1 MSDGNHA
8 SSCKGRVSVITAS
21 PQCAHE
27 MECAPNRTM
36 NPPPPQHWRQ
46 RRRHIGV
53 MFSSLGHPR
62 AYRACGG
69 GQASSPGGRD
79 RIPGDRIYGLVRTAH
94 SSYIRSLSRSTRFRR
109 RVYWTRERGIAS
121 TGQASGGRTAR
132 TSYKGHGVRC
142 RHDDRGVCGHA
153 SKQGPSGPSDKEQ
166 NQTSDRVFRLSFVG
180 CIGIVT
186 YVLLGIVLV
195 RSRTVRAGTLDLDS
209 RYSIYFSRAPL
220 PLELSK
226 SLED

>member
-1 MSDGNHA
+1 MVSAGKGVSANTRDASRKYPDLLHIQKTDRNKQTNKKMSDGNHA

-36 NPPPPQHWRQ
+36 NPPPPEHW

-69 GQASSPGGRD
+69 GRASSPGGRD

-94 SSYIRSLSRSTRFRR
+94 SSYIRPLSRSTRFRR
-109 RVYWTRERGIAS
+109 RVYLTRERGLHRLVKPAAVALLGNYTKDTAS
-121 TGQASGGRTAR
+121 
-132 TSYKGHGVRC
+132 
-142 RHDDRGVCGHA
+142 A
-153 SKQGPSGPSDKEQ
+153 SKDRQDRQIVSSD
-166 NQTSDRVFRLSFVG
+166 
-180 CIGIVT
+180 C
-186 YVLLGIVLV
+186 
-195 RSRTVRAGTLDLDS
+195 
-209 RYSIYFSRAPL
+209 PL
-220 PLELSK
+220 
-226 SLED
+226 